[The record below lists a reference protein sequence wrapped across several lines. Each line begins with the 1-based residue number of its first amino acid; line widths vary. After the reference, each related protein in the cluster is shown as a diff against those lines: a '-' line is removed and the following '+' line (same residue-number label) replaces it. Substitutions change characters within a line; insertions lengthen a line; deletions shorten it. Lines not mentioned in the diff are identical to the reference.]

1 MKEILKP
8 SGNMGGLLQMWAIPA
23 GKFWLTKNVLVFA
36 APDEVVHIYCAM
48 DSIQLSEPI
57 SVKAVGRTYDTT
69 VSGFIPGNRQSVL
82 DAIQDMDGK
91 RFVILLLD
99 GNGNYI
105 LAGTVFYP
113 LQLLPETNLGKN
125 TADLAGVNIEFNGIT
140 ITRAIIVDNPF

>member
-1 MKEILKP
+1 
-8 SGNMGGLLQMWAIPA
+8 
-23 GKFWLTKNVLVFA
+23 
-36 APDEVVHIYCAM
+36 
-48 DSIQLSEPI
+48 
-57 SVKAVGRTYDTT
+57 
-69 VSGFIPGNRQSVL
+69 
-82 DAIQDMDGK
+82 
-91 RFVILLLD
+91 VILLLD